1 MSRASLARFA
11 VFLAGAS
18 AFVAA
23 FLRWGW
29 SLAGFASM
37 IGVWAGA
44 SLLAAWVYR
53 RLASAEERRAD
64 LEDRVRNPPP

>member
-1 MSRASLARFA
+1 MSRAQLARFA

-29 SLAGFASM
+29 SVAGVAAM
-37 IGVWAGA
+37 LGVWLAA
-44 SLLAAWVYR
+44 SLLAAWLYR
-53 RLASAEERRAD
+53 RLASDAEKRDD
-64 LEDRVRNPPP
+64 LEDRTRHPPS